1 MDHRDA
7 QKALN
12 TLKKASELAMTISNK
27 WIKRSGTHS
36 SQIVDDFVRKVMEG
50 AETLRA
56 ATHYLSTRPMLPRV
70 AGAGGTKLQK
80 KLAKFTNNDSS
91 TKDEVV

>member
-27 WIKRSGTHS
+27 WIKRPGTHI
-36 SQIVDDFVRKVMEG
+36 SQIVEDFVRKVMEG

-56 ATHYLSTRPMLPRV
+56 ATHYLPTRPMSPRV
-70 AGAGGTKLQK
+70 AGAGGTKLEK
-80 KLAKFTNNDSS
+80 ELAKFTNNDRS
-91 TKDEVV
+91 TNDEAV